1 MPVEELYPFRKI
13 VIDPGRHDEN
23 QLRELAPR
31 LAIAV
36 GLALRSFR
44 HAMIRINLLGQVRPK
59 AAKKRRTAGSDDAR
73 MCWCCG
79 DRGRADVVLFVMYLS
94 QSKQLDATN
103 DEIHRLQAERAR
115 LQTVKAKVQEFESET
130 AVLQQRIDVIEAL
143 QKGRTGGQEL
153 LQSVAN
159 TVERSEGVWLTS
171 LDRSGNTTRPSQG
184 EANSVNAV
192 ANFLTQLKRSGYFD
206 KIEIKEA
213 KEDDIVKSVTTF
225 SFSVSAEITPPA
237 GAPPATTTAPAA
249 PAARGRS

>member
-1 MPVEELYPFRKI
+1 
-13 VIDPGRHDEN
+13 
-23 QLRELAPR
+23 
-31 LAIAV
+31 
-36 GLALRSFR
+36 
-44 HAMIRINLLGQVRPK
+44 MIRINLLGQVRPK
-59 AAKKRRTAGSDDAR
+59 AAKKAVPLDATIRVLMVTAAIVVA
-73 MCWCCG
+73 C
-79 DRGRADVVLFVMYLS
+79 VVLFVMYLS

-130 AVLQQRIDVIEAL
+130 AVLQQRINVIEAL

-171 LDRSGNTTRPSQG
+171 LARSGNTLTVEG